1 MKQVIFIFSLIFTM
15 TQAAVAGNSFSL
27 KDVTS
32 GVFSAKYVSGM
43 RALPDG
49 ETYARISNDGGRIVS
64 YYYKNGQQASVL
76 FDVKNT
82 IGTNINSFD
91 DYILSPD
98 GTKMI
103 IMTETQP
110 IYRRSS
116 VSTCYIYNIGNKRLT
131 PLSDYGKVQ
140 NPIWSNDGNLIAFVR
155 DNNIHVVKLLYDNAE
170 MQVTKDGEKNKI
182 INGVPDWVYEEEFS
196 TSSSMAFNADGTMI
210 CWIKYDESNVRQYS
224 LQMFKGMRPEK
235 TDNSLYPGEYT
246 YKYPKAGEENSK
258 VSVWSYNIQSHQVRK
273 INVPL
278 EEDGY
283 IPRLLPTNDPNRMLV
298 VTQNRHQDNL
308 KIYSANPYTTLSQ
321 LLIEDKGKKY
331 IKEEVLSGLIT
342 TPNYIL
348 MPCDCDEYMKIKVFS
363 NIGTLKRTIVL
374 PKADI
379 TEVYGIDDK
388 TGDVFFQGATP
399 TPKDRQIYVS
409 HANGK
414 TECLTPKNG
423 TTSAQFSASFRYYL
437 STWSDADTPYQFAVC
452 QTLGDKQVKM
462 MEDNADLKA
471 KLKDYPITK
480 KEFFTFTTSEG
491 VNLEGWMIKPA
502 DFNPAKKYPV
512 IMHQYS
518 GPGSQQVKNS
528 WSIGSMGNGGMYD
541 YYLAEQ
547 GFIIVTVDGR
557 GTGYRGNEFEKCTYL
572 RLGDL
577 ESKDQVETAIWLG
590 QQSYVDKNKIGIWGW
605 SYGGFNTLMSMS
617 EGRPVFACGVAIAPP
632 TSWRFYDSIY
642 TERFMRTP
650 KENAFGY
657 DINPINRAK
666 KFSGELLLIHGLADD
681 NVHPQN
687 TFEFSEAMVQ
697 ADKDFKELVYT
708 NRNHSIYGGNTRNHL
723 LRQVAQWFIEKMK

>member
-1 MKQVIFIFSLIFTM
+1 MKRIFIFLTLVFTM
-15 TQAAVAGNSFSL
+15 MQASIAQNHFEL
-27 KDVTS
+27 KDITS
-32 GVFSAKYVSGM
+32 GKFSAKYVSGM

-49 ETYARISNDGGRIVS
+49 ETYARISEDGDKIVS
-64 YYYKNGQQASVL
+64 YYYKNGQQAAVL
-76 FDVKNT
+76 FDIKNT
-82 IGTNINSFD
+82 VGTKIQSFD

-103 IMTETQP
+103 IMTETQS

-116 VSTCYIYNIGNKRLT
+116 VSTCYIYNIGSKRLM

-155 DNNIHVVKLLYDNAE
+155 DNNIHIVKLLYDNAE
-170 MQVTKDGEKNKI
+170 VQVTKDGEKNKI

-196 TSSSMAFNADGTMI
+196 TSSSMAFNTDGTMI
-210 CWIKYDESNVRQYS
+210 CWIKYDESNVKEFS
-224 LQMFKGMRPEK
+224 LPMFKGLRPELK
-235 TDNSLYPGEYT
+235 ENALYPGAYT
-246 YKYPKAGEENSK
+246 YKYPKAGEVNSK
-258 VSVWSYNIQSHQVRK
+258 VSVWSYNVQSHQVRK
-273 INVPL
+273 IEVPL

-283 IPRLLPTNDPNRMLV
+283 IPRLLPTSDPNRMLV

-308 KIYSANPYTTLSQ
+308 KVYSANPYTTICQ
-321 LLIEDKGKKY
+321 MLIEDKGRKY
-331 IKEEVLSGLIT
+331 IKEDVLSGLIT
-342 TPNYIL
+342 TPNYIV

-363 NIGTLKRTIVL
+363 SIGTLKRTIAL
-374 PKADI
+374 SKADI
-379 TEVYGIDDK
+379 TDVYGIDDK
-388 TGDVFFQGATP
+388 TGDVYFQGATP
-399 TPKDRQIYVS
+399 TPKDRQVYVS

-414 TECLTPKNG
+414 IECLSPKNG
-423 TTSAQFSASFRYYL
+423 VTSAQFSTSFHYFL
-437 STWSDADTPYQFAVC
+437 STWSDADTPYQFAIC
-452 QTLGDKQVKM
+452 QNSGKQLKV
-462 MEDNADLKA
+462 MEDNAELKA
-471 KLKDYPITK
+471 KLRTYPVTK

-491 VNLEGWMIKPA
+491 VKLEGWMIKPA
-502 DFNPAKKYPV
+502 NFNPAQKYPV

-528 WSIGSMGNGGMYD
+528 WTIGSMGSGALYD

-557 GTGYRGNEFEKCTYL
+557 GTGYRGTDFEKCTYL

-590 QQSYVDKNKIGIWGW
+590 QQSYVDKNRIGIWGW

-617 EGRPVFACGVAIAPP
+617 EGRGVFACGIAIAPP
-632 TSWRFYDSIY
+632 TNWRFYDSIY

-650 KENAFGY
+650 RENEFGY
-657 DINPINRAK
+657 DINPINRVQ
-666 KFSGELLLIHGLADD
+666 KFHGDLLLVHGLADD
-681 NVHPQN
+681 NVHAQN
-687 TFEFSEAMVQ
+687 SFEFSEAMVQ

-708 NRNHSIYGGNTRNHL
+708 NRNHSIRGGNTRNHL
-723 LRQVAQWFIEKMK
+723 LRQVTSWFTEHLK

>member
-1 MKQVIFIFSLIFTM
+1 MM
-15 TQAAVAGNSFSL
+15 QASTAQNHFEL

-32 GVFSAKYVSGM
+32 GKFSAKYVSGM

-49 ETYARISNDGGRIVS
+49 ETYARISEDGNKIVS

-76 FDVKNT
+76 FDINNT
-82 IGTNINSFD
+82 VGDKIKSFD

-116 VSTCYIYNIGNKRLT
+116 VSTSYIYNIGTKRLA

-170 MQVTKDGEKNKI
+170 VQVTKDGEKNRI

-210 CWIKYDESNVRQYS
+210 CWIKYDESKVKEYS
-224 LQMFKGMRPEK
+224 LQMFKGLRPEL
-235 TDNSLYPGEYT
+235 TENALYPGAYT
-246 YKYPKAGEENSK
+246 YKYPKAGEVNSK
-258 VSVWSYNIQSHQVRK
+258 VSVWSYNVQSHQVRK
-273 INVPL
+273 IEVPL
-278 EEDGY
+278 EEEGY
-283 IPRLLPTNDPNRMLV
+283 IPRLLPTNDPNRMLI

-308 KIYSANPYTTLSQ
+308 KVYSANPYTTICQ
-321 LLIEDKGKKY
+321 MLIEDKGKKY
-331 IKEEVLSGLIT
+331 IKEDVLSGLIT
-342 TPNYIL
+342 TPNYIV

-363 NIGTLKRTIVL
+363 NIGTLKRTIAL
-374 PKADI
+374 SKADI

-388 TGDVFFQGATP
+388 TGDVYFQGATP
-399 TPKDRQIYVS
+399 TPKDRQVYVS

-414 TECLTPKNG
+414 TECLSANAG
-423 TTSAQFSASFRYYL
+423 VTSAQFSASFRYFL
-437 STWSDADTPYQFAVC
+437 SIWSNADTPYQFAIC
-452 QTLGDKQVKM
+452 QNNGKQVKV
-462 MEDNADLKA
+462 MEDNAELKA
-471 KLKDYPITK
+471 RLKTYPVTK

-491 VNLEGWMIKPA
+491 VKLEGWMIKPA
-502 DFNPAKKYPV
+502 NFNPAQKYPV

-528 WSIGSMGNGGMYD
+528 WAIGSMGSGALYD

-557 GTGYRGNEFEKCTYL
+557 GTGYRGTEFEKCTYL

-577 ESKDQVETAIWLG
+577 ESKDQVEAAIWLG
-590 QQSYVDKNKIGIWGW
+590 QQSYVDKNRIGIWGW

-632 TSWRFYDSIY
+632 TNWRFYDSIY

-666 KFSGELLLIHGLADD
+666 KFHGELLLVHGLADD

-708 NRNHSIYGGNTRNHL
+708 NRNHSIRGGNTRNHL
-723 LRQVAQWFIEKMK
+723 LRQVTQWFIEKMK